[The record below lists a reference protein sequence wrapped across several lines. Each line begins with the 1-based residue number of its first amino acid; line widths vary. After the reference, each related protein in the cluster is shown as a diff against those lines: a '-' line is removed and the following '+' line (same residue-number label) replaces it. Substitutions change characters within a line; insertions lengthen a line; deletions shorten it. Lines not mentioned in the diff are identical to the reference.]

1 MEKVKPTRSPPT
13 RTEAKLTALA
23 GEASGD
29 SPSRRGDPGQ
39 PAPHTRLEAPKR
51 SRRKHKK
58 RNKSGPGHR
67 GAVGLQDADVC
78 FGSLRIFQPKLSRRS
93 EECASPEKHRSG
105 KKLQRARKAARFQV
119 FFPVFLNVCSA
130 PLISAPAA
138 NRAWS
143 PELFQV
149 GPFIPKPFGT
159 DEIKSARSRK
169 TTPKLPPLTPKRC
182 PGTKRA
188 LE

>member
-105 KKLQRARKAARFQV
+105 KKLRRARKAARFQV
-119 FFPVFLNVCSA
+119 FFPCFSERVFGSSNLGSRSKPRLEPGA
-130 PLISAPAA
+130 FPGWPLYPKTFRHRR
-138 NRAWS
+138 N
-143 PELFQV
+143 QV
-149 GPFIPKPFGT
+149 SSFPK
-159 DEIKSARSRK
+159 DDS
-169 TTPKLPPLTPKRC
+169 
-182 PGTKRA
+182 
-188 LE
+188 

>member
-1 MEKVKPTRSPPT
+1 MEKVQPTRSPPT

-58 RNKSGPGHR
+58 RNKSGLGHR

-105 KKLQRARKAARFQV
+105 KKLRRARKAARFQV
-119 FFPVFLNVCSA
+119 FFPVFPNVCSA